1 MKQRHLAQAVV
12 GVALVALHANAVA
25 SVQIFI
31 DPQFGSTGDTG
42 STAVLTFE
50 FSKHG
55 NEDLLTVVIE
65 NTTSPK
71 IGSKLTAVG
80 FELPDFL
87 VDPPSLGKNLEGG
100 YFDTLTYDDSVSP
113 GWLDA
118 PDGFDLVLT
127 SDGNLLGG
135 SPNGAPTAGSRTSV
149 VLNLGD
155 TGMSPADLELAFQN
169 FYRDFT
175 GPFALGRFQA
185 VGGGG
190 EGSDKVGGSSIP
202 EPATIALLA
211 AGAAMLLHRTRRRLH
226 A

>member
-1 MKQRHLAQAVV
+1 MGHRFSYPAAVFGILAAGAATRAGPLQ
-12 GVALVALHANAVA
+12 LLL
-25 SVQIFI
+25 
-31 DPQFGSTGDTG
+31 DPQFGSTENTG

-50 FSKHG
+50 FSEHG
-55 NEDLLTVVIE
+55 DDDLLTVIIE

-87 VDPPSLGKNLEGG
+87 VNPPVLGKALGSG
-100 YFDTLTYDDSVSP
+100 YFDTLTYDDSISP

-118 PDGFDLVLT
+118 PRGYDLVLS
-127 SDGNLLGG
+127 SDGGFLGG

-155 TGMSPADLELAFQN
+155 TGVSAADLEIAFQA

-175 GPFALGRFQA
+175 DPFAVGRFQA
-185 VGGGG
+185 VGGDG
-190 EGSDKVGGSSIP
+190 EGSDKVGGGSVP
-202 EPATIALLA
+202 EPASIALLMV
-211 AGAAMLLHRTRRRLH
+211 GAAMLLYRRRRRSH

>member
-1 MKQRHLAQAVV
+1 MMQHRSAQTTFWIALAAFS
-12 GVALVALHANAVA
+12 ANAVG
-25 SVQIFI
+25 SVQVFL
-31 DPQFGSTGDTG
+31 DPQFGSTGNTG

-50 FSKHG
+50 FSEHG
-55 NEDLLTVVIE
+55 DAALLTVVIE
-65 NTTSPK
+65 TPTSPK

-87 VDPPSLGKNLEGG
+87 VEPPSLGKSLEGA
-100 YFDTLTYDDSVSP
+100 YFDTLTHDDSVSP
-113 GWLDA
+113 GSLNA
-118 PDGFDLVLT
+118 PGGFDLVLS

-135 SPNGAPTAGSRTSV
+135 SPNGAPAAGARTSV
-149 VLNLGD
+149 VVNLGD
-155 TGMSPADLELAFQN
+155 TEMSAADLEIAFRN

-190 EGSDKVGGSSIP
+190 EGSDKVGGGSVP
-202 EPATIALLA
+202 EPASIALLM
-211 AGAAMLLHRTRRRLH
+211 AGVAMLLYRRRRRLQ